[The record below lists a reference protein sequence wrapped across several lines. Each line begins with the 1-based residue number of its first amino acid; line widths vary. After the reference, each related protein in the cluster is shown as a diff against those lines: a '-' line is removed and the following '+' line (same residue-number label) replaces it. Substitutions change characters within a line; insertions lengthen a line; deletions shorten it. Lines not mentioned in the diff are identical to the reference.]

1 MCSST
6 VLDSPVCLILGRLPY
21 SVAYTLVSDG
31 LPMVI
36 SRGGKTPSA
45 QETFLQM
52 AQAAGLRGRILVTLG
67 LLLICR
73 LGIAVPLPGID
84 RARFTAALQ
93 GNNLGGVISFLDTF
107 SGGGLSTLGVFALG
121 ILPFINASII
131 IQLLTAALPTL
142 EDLQKNEGEAG
153 RRKIAQISRYVSL
166 GWGLLQGTAI
176 ALWINSFS
184 VTPGPIFI
192 AQTVLALTAGS
203 MFVMWVSELITE
215 RGVGNGASLLIF
227 VNIVATLPKS
237 LANTISLAQNDKNMV
252 GGVVLLGLV
261 FLLTIVGIIFI
272 QEGTRRIPIVSAR
285 RQVGR
290 RMYAEKSSYLPL
302 RLNQGGVMPI
312 IFSSTVLMLPAY
324 LTQVV
329 KDQLFATQWSRPL
342 GLRNFLCVVDSVLQ
356 LLLLVADHQ
365 PHRHGPEPQE
375 NGVQYSRHST
385 GQGDKRVCGTGPQPA
400 DFPRSVVLSCDR
412 HHPNSRGRG
421 DPSADVPRD
430 WGDVAADFGGR
441 GDRHVSSNPDLCDFP
456 ALRRHGETVGSV
468 RWVNGSPTLG
478 ESLHT
483 GS

>member
-1 MCSST
+1 
-6 VLDSPVCLILGRLPY
+6 
-21 SVAYTLVSDG
+21 
-31 LPMVI
+31 MVI

-329 KDQLFATQWSRPL
+329 KDERVLKFFSYLQPNGPAPWAYAIFYASLILFFSYFYSSLIINPIDMAQNLKKMGSSIPGIRPGKATSEYVGRVLNRLTFLGALFLAVIAIIPTAVEEATRVQTFRGIGATSLLILVGVAIDTSRQIQTYVISQRYE
-342 GLRNFLCVVDSVLQ
+342 GMVKQ
-356 LLLLVADHQ
+356 
-365 PHRHGPEPQE
+365 
-375 NGVQYSRHST
+375 
-385 GQGDKRVCGTGPQPA
+385 
-400 DFPRSVVLSCDR
+400 
-412 HHPNSRGRG
+412 
-421 DPSADVPRD
+421 
-430 WGDVAADFGGR
+430 
-441 GDRHVSSNPDLCDFP
+441 
-456 ALRRHGETVGSV
+456 
-468 RWVNGSPTLG
+468 
-478 ESLHT
+478 
-483 GS
+483 